1 MAKYGSQQDFSRIPV
16 LGFRPE
22 ASSTPPSDPQ
32 PGQEWTDLSVTPAKR
47 RWWDGTKWVAA
58 DGTSIP
64 NGFITDVLI
73 NATAGIQL
81 SKLAVDPLARANHT
95 GTQVATTVSDFQD
108 TVRTNRLDQLQP
120 PNVNLDLNGVRL
132 ANVAS
137 PVNGTDAANKSYVD
151 NARAGISVKDPVRV
165 VAQGNINLA
174 TPGTTIDGISMV
186 SGDRFLAPVQNVGTE
201 NGIYLW
207 NGPAV
212 AATRATDADGNA
224 EVVDG
229 SMLAV
234 AEGTDNGRQYIQ
246 TASGT
251 GAPGTWT
258 QNWIVFTMGGQ
269 TYLAGNGLTLTGTTF
284 SLTAPVSIA
293 NGGTG
298 ASTALGA
305 RTNLGATTKYAADMG
320 SMTAGAPYTLTH
332 NIGTADVV
340 VAFRTTDDNRVLNLD
355 WAPNGVNAINVYPDL
370 SLNAGAVRVVVIG

>member
-1 MAKYGSQQDFSRIPV
+1 MAKYGSQQDFSKIPV

-22 ASSTPPSDPQ
+22 ANATPPSDPA

-73 NATAGIQL
+73 SPTAGISL
-81 SKLAVDPLARANHT
+81 SKLATDPLARANHT
-95 GTQVATTVSDFQD
+95 GTQPASTISDFQ
-108 TVRTNRLDQLQP
+108 TTARSNRLDQFVP

-132 ANVAS
+132 TNVAS

-165 VAQGNINLA
+165 VAQGNVNLA
-174 TPGTTIDGISMV
+174 TPGSSIDGV
-186 SGDRFLAPVQNVGTE
+186 SLVAGDRFLAPTQNVGTE
-201 NGIYLW
+201 NGIYVY
-207 NGPAV
+207 NGPST
-212 AATRATDADGNA
+212 AATRATDSDGSG
-224 EVVDG
+224 EVMDG

-246 TASGT
+246 TVSGS

-284 SLTAPVSIA
+284 SLSAPVSIA

-298 ASTALGA
+298 AATALGA
-305 RTNLGATTKYAADMG
+305 RTNLGAATKYAADMG

-332 NIGTADVV
+332 GLGTQDVV

-355 WAPNGVNAINVYPDL
+355 WAPNGANAVNVYPDL
-370 SLNAGAVRVVVIG
+370 SLNAGAVRAVVIG

>member
-22 ASSTPPSDPQ
+22 ASSTPPSDPEY
-32 PGQEWTDLSVTPAKR
+32 GQWWTDTSVTPCKE
-47 RWWDGTKWVAA
+47 RWWNGSGWIAA

-64 NGFITDVLI
+64 NGFITDLLI

-95 GTQVATTVSDFQD
+95 GTQLAATVSDFQA
-108 TVRTNRLDQLQP
+108 TVRTNRLDQFVS

-132 ANVAS
+132 TNVAS

-165 VAQGNINLA
+165 VAQGNVNLA
-174 TPGTTIDGISMV
+174 TPGASIDGVSLI
-186 SGDRFLAPVQNVGTE
+186 SGDRFLAPIQNTGTE
-201 NGIYLW
+201 NGIYVF
-207 NGPAV
+207 NGPSN
-212 AATRATDADGNA
+212 AATRATDADGSG

-246 TASGT
+246 TVSAS

-258 QNWIVFTMGGQ
+258 ENWIVFTMGGQ

-332 NIGTADVV
+332 GLGTTDVV

-370 SLNAGAVRVVVIG
+370 SLNAGAVRAVVIG